1 MTGQISSPLAAQ
13 LVKQLHYVRFKQVMH
28 GIRKTTLPSGAA
40 VSGACSFLIHYGAV
54 ESLTSAVYF
63 ENPAEKSKK
72 KKKKKATALNN

>member
-40 VSGACSFLIHYGAV
+40 VSGACSFLIHYIAV
-54 ESLTSAVYF
+54 ESLTALF
-63 ENPAEKSKK
+63 ILKIQQRKAKK
-72 KKKKKATALNN
+72 KKKKKAAALNN